1 MLKNLLKDY
10 QVHIFV
16 GMFGSGKTE
25 VSMNVALELKKE
37 NKNVAIAD
45 LDIISPYF
53 RVRDKIEEL
62 NRKDIKVI
70 APPEK
75 YMHADVPIVPGE
87 IGGYITNQD
96 YKTVIDV
103 GGNEDGVKVLGSLK
117 NYIDNAKCALYFV
130 INTRR
135 PFMDTKEY
143 IIKNLQ
149 SLENSSRLKINYL
162 VVNSNI
168 QNETTKEI
176 IEEGENIIGEVSNIT
191 NIPIA
196 FTVVTRDLEDKINAK
211 FEKFVIQRFFGNY
224 GFC

>member
-10 QVHIFV
+10 QVYIFI

-25 VSMNVALELKKE
+25 VSMNIASELKKE
-37 NKNVAIAD
+37 HKNVAIAD

-53 RVRDKIEEL
+53 RVRDKIKEL
-62 NRKDIKVI
+62 NQKDIKVI
-70 APPEK
+70 TPPAK
-75 YMHADVPIVPGE
+75 YMHADIPIVPGE
-87 IGGYITNQD
+87 IGGYITNKD

-117 NYIDNAKCALYFV
+117 NYIDGSKCALYLV

-135 PFMDTKEY
+135 PFMRTKEY

-149 SLENSSRLKINYL
+149 SLESSSRLKINYL

-176 IEEGENIIGEVSNIT
+176 IEEGENIIEEVSQIT
-191 NIPIA
+191 NIPVA
-196 FTVVTRDLEDKINAK
+196 FTVVSKDLEDKINTK
-211 FEKFVIQRFFGNY
+211 FEKFVIQRFFENY

>member
-1 MLKNLLKDY
+1 MLNNILDEY
-10 QVHIFV
+10 QAHIFV

-25 VSMNVALELKKE
+25 VSMNVALELKKAYM
-37 NKNVAIAD
+37 NVAIAD

-62 NRKDIKVI
+62 NQKDIKVI
-70 APPEK
+70 TPPTE
-75 YMHADVPIVPGE
+75 YMHADIPIVPGE
-87 IGGYITNQD
+87 IGGYITNKD

-103 GGNEDGVKVLGSLK
+103 GGNEDGVRVLGSLK
-117 NYIDNAKCALYFV
+117 NYIDNSNCALYLV

-143 IIKNLQ
+143 IIRNLKA
-149 SLENSSRLKINYL
+149 LESSSRLKINYL

-176 IEEGENIIGEVSNIT
+176 IEEGESLIEEVSQIV
-191 NIPIA
+191 NIPVA
-196 FTVVTRDLEDKINAK
+196 FTAVPENLENELNTK
-211 FEKFVIQRFFGNY
+211 FEKFVIHRFFGDY
-224 GFC
+224 GF

>member
-10 QVHIFV
+10 QVHIFI

-25 VSMNVALELKKE
+25 VSMNIALELKKE
-37 NKNVAIAD
+37 HMNVAIAD

-53 RVRDKIEEL
+53 RVRDRINEL

-70 APPEK
+70 TPPKK

-87 IGGYITNQD
+87 IGGYITNKD

-103 GGNEDGVKVLGSLK
+103 GGNEEGVKVLGSLK
-117 NYIDNAKCALYFV
+117 NYIDNSKCALYLV

-149 SLENSSRLKINYL
+149 SLESSSRLKINYL

-176 IEEGENIIGEVSNIT
+176 IDEGENVIGEVSQIT

-196 FTVVTRDLEDKINAK
+196 FTVVSKDLEDKINTK
-211 FEKFVIQRFFGNY
+211 FEKFVIERFFEGVLK
-224 GFC
+224 

>member
-1 MLKNLLKDY
+1 MLKNLFKDY
-10 QVHIFV
+10 QVHIFI

-25 VSMNVALELKKE
+25 VSMNIASELKKE
-37 NKNVAIAD
+37 HNNVAIAD

-53 RVRDKIEEL
+53 RVRDKIKEL
-62 NRKDIKVI
+62 NQKDIKVI
-70 APPEK
+70 TPPTK
-75 YMHADVPIVPGE
+75 YLHADVPIVPGE

-149 SLENSSRLKINYL
+149 SLESSSRLKINYL

-168 QNETTKEI
+168 QNETTKKI
-176 IEEGENIIGEVSNIT
+176 IEEGENIIEEVSQIT
-191 NIPIA
+191 NIPVA
-196 FTVVTRDLEDKINAK
+196 FTVISKNLEDKINTK
-211 FEKFVIQRFFGNY
+211 FEKFVIQRFFENY